1 MREED
6 KLLEAIQAAKAAG
19 KDAVIATVVRVV
31 GSAYRRE
38 GTKMLVDSAGEQV
51 CMISGGCLEAEI
63 GEIAKEVMANGTP
76 QTHFFDLSEEV
87 LWGLGLGCGG
97 AVEVYLEPSQSTPA
111 FTAWQEAVKAQQGS
125 VLATVMTSSIDKVPT
140 TSRMFIS
147 ESETV
152 GDLNDERLREEVQEV
167 AQRKLTSLAQRSE
180 MRRFEL
186 ENGEVE
192 VFIDVSLPPPELV
205 IFGAGHDAMPLAAQA
220 HSLGFNVTVV
230 DARPAFTTEER
241 FPNVNKLVIS
251 HPSRFE
257 ERVKITPRS
266 FIVVMNHH
274 LERDKGSL
282 AFALKSDAPYIGVL
296 GPRSRFEEMVEALS
310 EEGLEPDEAQEK
322 TQQDR
327 VHNPVGLDI
336 GAETPAEIAHSI
348 MSEILAVRNGY
359 AGGFLRERSGRIH
372 AFRSKVSV

>member
-6 KLLEAIQAAKAAG
+6 KLLEAIEAAQAAG

-63 GEIAKEVMANGTP
+63 GEIAKEVMASGEP

-97 AVEVYLEPSQSTPA
+97 AVEVYLEPSQATPA
-111 FTAWQEAVKAQQGS
+111 FTAWQEAVKAQRGS
-125 VLATVMTSSIDKVPT
+125 ALATVMTSSTDNIPAT
-140 TSRMFIS
+140 ARMFIS
-147 ESETV
+147 EDRTV
-152 GDLNDERLREEVQEV
+152 GDLNDGRLTKEVQEV
-167 AQRKLTSLAQRSE
+167 ARQKLTSLAQRSE
-180 MRRFEL
+180 MRHFEL
-186 ENGEVE
+186 HEGEVE

-220 HSLGFNVTVV
+220 HNLGFNVSVV

-251 HPSRFE
+251 HPSKFA
-257 ERVKITPRS
+257 ERVRITPRS
-266 FIVVMNHH
+266 FVVVMNHH

-282 AFALKSDAPYIGVL
+282 GFALKSDAPYIGVL
-296 GPRSRFEEMVEALS
+296 GPRPRFEEMVEALI
-310 EEGLEPDEAQEK
+310 EEGLEPDSAE
-322 TQQDR
+322 QDR

-336 GAETPAEIAHSI
+336 GAETPAEIAHSV

-359 AGGFLRERSGRIH
+359 TGGFLKERSGRIH
-372 AFRSKVSV
+372 AFRSPAPV

>member
-6 KLLEAIQAAKAAG
+6 KLLEAIGAARAAG

-63 GEIAKEVMANGTP
+63 GEIAKEVMANGEP

-97 AVEVYLEPSQSTPA
+97 AVEVYLEPIQSTPA
-111 FTAWQEAVKAQQGS
+111 FSAWQEAVKAQRGS
-125 VLATVMTSSIDKVPT
+125 VLATVMTSSVESIPAT
-140 TSRMFIS
+140 ARMFIS
-147 ESETV
+147 EEKTV
-152 GDLNDERLREEVQEV
+152 GDLNDERLTREVQEV
-167 AQRKLTSLAQRSE
+167 AWQKLTSLAQRSE
-180 MRRFEL
+180 MRRFNIQGE
-186 ENGEVE
+186 EVE
-192 VFIDVSLPPPELV
+192 VFIDVSLPPPELIV
-205 IFGAGHDAMPLAAQA
+205 FGAGHDAIPLAAQA
-220 HSLGFNVTVV
+220 HSLGFNVSVV

-241 FPNVNKLVIS
+241 FPNVNKLVTS
-251 HPSRFE
+251 HPSKFP

-266 FIVVMNHH
+266 FVVVMNHH

-282 AFALKSDAPYIGVL
+282 GFALKSDAPYIGVL
-296 GPRSRFEEMVEALS
+296 GPRSRFEEMVEALA
-310 EEGLEPDEAQEK
+310 EEGLKSTEAQ
-322 TQQDR
+322 QNR

-336 GAETPAEIAHSI
+336 GAETPAEIAHSV

-359 AGGFLRERSGRIH
+359 TGGFLRERSGRIH